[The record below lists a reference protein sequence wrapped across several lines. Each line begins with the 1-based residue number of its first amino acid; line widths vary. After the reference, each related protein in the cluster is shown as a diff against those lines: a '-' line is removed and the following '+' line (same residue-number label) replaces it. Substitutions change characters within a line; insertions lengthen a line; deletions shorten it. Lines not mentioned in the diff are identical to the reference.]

1 MSKPYVNV
9 AQKELTTETSVQ
21 TSDITN
27 NHVIVLLSL
36 EFTMKV
42 SFHIKMIKKIKCYK
56 MNKIKL

>member
-9 AQKELTTETSVQ
+9 AQKELTETSVQ